1 MASTDTPEKLLQSLS
16 SATLHNLDGLVA
28 VVTGGST
35 GIGLM
40 ITTTLLANGA
50 RVYII
55 GLDQKQVDGVV
66 AIYDKAVGGRLVGL
80 AGDVS
85 KKEEAKRLAAEVGRR
100 ESYVNVLFNNAGVVI
115 ANLKKN
121 ANASVDDYVN
131 AFDTYSESDF
141 HSVSAVNTFAM
152 YFMSIAFLKL
162 LDASKGMRKKFPPQI
177 VITSSINAWSKMRLT
192 CVAPLYDPDTAGR
205 GIPYLLSKSAA
216 AHLTKVLA
224 HEFLPLQIRVN
235 GIAPGYVFSYTTGDL
250 KADVN
255 ALGFP
260 DISREQC
267 AQEIKALFDVPF
279 GKSGGH
285 TDMGKLALMLVTNE
299 FINGEIVLIDGGTLL
314 LYPAGY

>member
-1 MASTDTPEKLLQSLS
+1 MPSTDMPETLLQSLS

-50 RVYII
+50 KVYII
-55 GLDQKQVDGVV
+55 GLDQKQVDDVV
-66 AIYDKAVGGRLVGL
+66 AIYDKAVSGRLVGL

-85 KKEEAKRLAAEVGRR
+85 KKDEAKRLAAEIGKR
-100 ESYVNVLFNNAGVVI
+100 ESYVNVLFNNAGVPGLGV
-115 ANLKKN
+115 ADLKSN

-131 AFDTYSESDF
+131 AFDTYSECDF

-162 LDASKGMRKKFPPQI
+162 LDASKSDDNGKKFPPQI
-177 VITSSINAWSKMRLT
+177 VITSSMNAWSKMT
-192 CVAPLYDPDTAGR
+192 GR

-216 AHLTKVLA
+216 AHLTKLLA

-235 GIAPGYVFSYTTGDL
+235 GIAPGLFATGMTS
-250 KADVN
+250 KSVN

-260 DISREQC
+260 NISREQC
-267 AQEIKALFDVPF
+267 AQEIKALFEVPF

-285 TDMGKLALMLVTNE
+285 ADMGKLALMLVTNE
-299 FINGEIVLIDGGTLL
+299 FINGEIVLIDGGSLL
-314 LYPAGY
+314 LYPASY

>member
-1 MASTDTPEKLLQSLS
+1 MDTPEKLLQSLS

-50 RVYII
+50 KVYIV
-55 GLDQKQVDGVV
+55 GLDQKQVDDVV
-66 AIYDKAVGGRLVGL
+66 AIYNKAAGGRLVGL
-80 AGDVS
+80 AGDVT
-85 KKEEAKRLAAEVGRR
+85 KKDEAKRLAAEIGKR
-100 ESYVNVLFNNAGVVI
+100 ESYVNVLFNNAGVLGPTV
-115 ANLKKN
+115 ADLKTSSN
-121 ANASVDDYVN
+121 VDDYVN

-141 HSVSAVNTFAM
+141 HSVSAVNTFGL
-152 YFMSIAFLKL
+152 YFMSVAFLKL
-162 LDASKGMRKKFPPQI
+162 LDASKGKKFPPQI
-177 VITSSINAWSKMRLT
+177 VITSSMNAWSK
-192 CVAPLYDPDTAGR
+192 DPDTAGR

-216 AHLTKVLA
+216 AHLTKLLA

-235 GIAPGYVFSYTTGDL
+235 GIAPGLFATGMTS
-250 KADVN
+250 KGVN

-260 DISREQC
+260 NTSREQC
-267 AQEIKALFDVPF
+267 AQEAIFEVPF

-314 LYPAGY
+314 RHPASY